1 MKYDNL
7 SKYLKAECKD
17 TVSLSFAELESILG
31 FQLPRSAYTYQV
43 WWANG
48 GHVQAAAWLNAGFL
62 VDNVSLTDQY
72 VVFRKDPAATARR
85 MAMPKKSAPAA
96 KPQNAA
102 ATATQMAMPEKS
114 APEAKPPVHI
124 PTALDRALFTDE
136 LMNVC
141 GYPFRF
147 LQEILPECDR
157 EGRLIDYYPQDDY
170 PQKNRKRLNQ
180 YGAGAFCRFSIRAED
195 VPGVYLWV
203 VDGRIIYI
211 GETVKLRQRFNSGY
225 GVIQPVNCYLGG
237 QTTNCKMNKVVR
249 SLFLKGK
256 RVQLYFYQTTDNKR
270 VELELLNRIKTP
282 YNVKDNE

>member
-7 SKYLKAECKD
+7 SKYLKAERKD

-72 VVFRKDPAATARR
+72 VVFRK
-85 MAMPKKSAPAA
+85 
-96 KPQNAA
+96 NAA
-102 ATATQMAMPEKS
+102 ATSRPMTTPKNS
-114 APEAKPPVHI
+114 VPEAKPPVRI
-124 PTALDRALFTDE
+124 PTVLDRALFTDE

-141 GYPFRF
+141 GYPFHF
-147 LQEILPECDR
+147 LQEIIPECDR
-157 EGRLIDYYPQDDY
+157 EGRLIDYYPQGDY
-170 PQKNRKRLNQ
+170 PGKDRKRLNQ

-203 VDGRIIYI
+203 VDGGIIYI